1 MAISAT
7 FRADFQQ
14 FSAAVNQAQTQL
26 RSFQS
31 GAGQVEKALTR
42 IGDSFSGR
50 KVLSEAT
57 LAVKAV
63 NDLGGVTKLTE
74 AEQKR
79 LNATVTEA
87 IAKYKALGQQAPKDM
102 VAIQTATKQ
111 AETATSGLGLSL
123 AGVGKSILTTA
134 AGFVTAQAAF
144 SAVKFAVTGL
154 VSELKTIT
162 LHGATV
168 ADVAEN
174 FEHLTNESGR
184 LGSTLLG
191 ELRAGTH
198 GTISDFDLMKTAT
211 QDLAAGL
218 NLTDQQF
225 GTLAQGAFALA
236 QATGGDVATA
246 LETMNDA
253 MLTGR
258 TRSLALLT
266 GKIDLEKAETA
277 FAKSLG
283 ATREQLSEEG
293 KLEAARV
300 AILDSVGGAIA
311 RLGVQTDGLDEKV
324 AQARAQWV
332 NFENELGRLVATSPV
347 IMAGLD
353 GISEALTQAFGAE
366 KGNLVRAI
374 ADLIDDAAI
383 ALANFAKVAVTS
395 AGFLVTEYYA
405 IYKLFGNVRQI
416 IDGVT
421 VATLYLGKA
430 QLALP
435 NAIGIGTEAYRK
447 NDEAIQR
454 LMVTMVARGKALKDT
469 DQAQANVN
477 TTSGTYIKTLDQ
489 MVASMEAARG
499 TQGTLA
505 TGAASASTALG
516 AVGTAAGAAGA
527 KVTGATGAFL
537 SGDKAAKALAKST
550 KELADEQQR
559 FIELTESESLKGWLT
574 ELERVDELADR
585 DRQALFDMNLE
596 IDRQNEDMARLS
608 QSYEEYEMTLSQ
620 SGAVELWQLQTAAAK
635 EYQKV
640 LSDINNQ
647 AGLKQMAKDAG
658 VSIEDLVPK
667 NWGGVFEGLKDAG
680 RSALGDLNNIFRSA
694 FEGGGGI
701 GGAVKSLATNL
712 ASSLLSLV
720 PMVGPILSQFAG
732 AIVAGLSKIGNLFG
746 LGKSEGRRQLEE
758 ANAEIRILQDQLLK
772 THGSLD
778 NIRNMAGEAGQEL
791 AAAWGSQNREG
802 LEHFRRLLGDF
813 NDELE
818 RQQRITGVVDDLL
831 GTQFF
836 EDMQDLQEAFASLT
850 PEQLSNDII
859 LERLVKRYLS
869 LQEETGQVIPG
880 LQELADMWMANANA
894 AKIATGTIYDST
906 GAMRD
911 MATQIQNVHTQV
923 DKIDWPEK
931 EGFTPP
937 TQAEIDEFLR
947 NNPGDVHRI
956 PEAFTNTPGQSLTN
970 GARQASSAIQQTT
983 ASAEGLET
991 QVTSFQQTSGVAFG
1005 QATTANDGFRASVT
1019 TSDTALQQ
1027 LGQTQATV
1035 TEAMIAGFDRVIA
1048 TLDAMIARL
1057 GTAATMLASTLQD
1070 AGPIGGE
1077 RASGGETAK
1086 LYIEPVIT
1094 ESGFTRVA
1102 RGLFNAFTDGDT
1114 KADFDEAQPLIRK
1127 FFGDAKLNIDTLA
1140 PAINGV
1146 AEANDDFTLSLTDS
1160 DDAMYRLG
1168 RTQLTVTETM
1178 WLGFER
1184 LIGKLDELIE
1194 RLGTAISLTSTLQ
1207 DTPTVGQRLG
1217 ELIGGERGSGGET
1230 AQMYGEPIP
1239 MASGGYGRVTKPT
1252 LFLAGEAGSEDVAFS
1267 GANKRFGGNSE
1278 VSISI
1283 APGAIVVQ
1291 GAQDPQAVAQQVAV
1305 RLVDEI
1311 RRNFKGTRTDM
1322 RVALGVA

>member
-1 MAISAT
+1 
-7 FRADFQQ
+7 
-14 FSAAVNQAQTQL
+14 
-26 RSFQS
+26 
-31 GAGQVEKALTR
+31 
-42 IGDSFSGR
+42 
-50 KVLSEAT
+50 VLSEAT

-102 VAIQTATKQ
+102 VAIQAATKQ
-111 AETATSGLGLSL
+111 TETATSGLGLSL
-123 AGVGKSILTTA
+123 TGVGKSILTTA

-154 VSELKTIT
+154 VNELKTIT

-174 FEHLTNESGR
+174 FDHLTASSGR
-184 LGSTLLG
+184 LGSTLLS

-447 NDEAIQR
+447 NDEAIQS
-454 LMVTMVARGKALKDT
+454 LMVTMVARGKALKDA
-469 DQAQANVN
+469 DRAQANVN

-499 TQGTLA
+499 TQGTLK
-505 TGAASASTALG
+505 TGAEQ
-516 AVGTAAGAAGA
+516 AGAALGSA
-527 KVTGATGAFL
+527 GSAAGTAGTRVSAASGAFL
-537 SGDKAAKALAKST
+537 SGAQSAKALAKST
-550 KELADEQQR
+550 KDLADEQKR
-559 FIELTESESLKGWLT
+559 FVELTDSESLKGWLA
-574 ELERVDELADR
+574 ELDRVDDLADK
-585 DRQALFDMNLE
+585 DRQALYDMNLE
-596 IDRQNEDMARLS
+596 LGRQDEELAKLS
-608 QSYEEYEMTLSQ
+608 QSYEDYEMSLSQ
-620 SGAVELWQLQTAAAK
+620 AGAVELWQLQTAAAK

-647 AGLKQMAKDAG
+647 AGLTQMAKDAG

-667 NWGGVFEGLKDAG
+667 NWGGLFEGLKDAG

-712 ASSLLSLV
+712 ASNLLALV

-746 LGKSEGRRQLEE
+746 LGKSEGRLQLEE
-758 ANAEIRILQDQLLK
+758 ANREIRALQDRLLE

-791 AAAWGSQNREG
+791 AAAWGSQNRDG
-802 LEHFRRLLGDF
+802 LEHFQRLLGEF

-818 RQQRITGVVDDLL
+818 RQQRITGVADDLL

-836 EDMQDLQEAFASLT
+836 EDMADLQEAFARLT
-850 PEQLSNDII
+850 PEQLSNDIV
-859 LERLVKRYLS
+859 LERLARRYLY
-869 LQEETGQVIPG
+869 LQEQTGLVIPG
-880 LQELADMWMANANA
+880 LQELADQWTANADA
-894 AKIATGTIYDST
+894 AKVATGTMQQST
-906 GAMRD
+906 AAMRD
-911 MATQIQNVHTQV
+911 TVAQIQNVQTQV
-923 DKIDWPEK
+923 DKIAWPEK

-956 PEAFTNTPGQSLTN
+956 PEAFTNTPGQSLTT
-970 GARQASSAIQQTT
+970 GARQASSAIQETT
-983 ASAEGLET
+983 TRAAGLET
-991 QVTSFQQTSGVAFG
+991 QVSSLQQTSSVAFA
-1005 QATTANDGFRASVT
+1005 QASTANEGFRTSVT

-1035 TEAMIAGFDRVIA
+1035 TEMMVQGFDRVIA
-1048 TLDAMIARL
+1048 SIDAMIARL
-1057 GTAATMLASTLQD
+1057 GTAATMIATTVQA
-1070 AGPIGGE
+1070 AGRIGGE
-1077 RASGGETAK
+1077 RALGGETAK
-1086 LYIEPVIT
+1086 LYGDARAEFDTARSMIQDVFGDAELNIEALEPALGDVT
-1094 ESGFTRVA
+1094 DAT
-1102 RGLFNAFTDGDT
+1102 GLFN
-1114 KADFDEAQPLIRK
+1114 
-1127 FFGDAKLNIDTLA
+1127 
-1140 PAINGV
+1140 
-1146 AEANDDFTLSLTDS
+1146 LSLSDS

-1168 RTQLTVTETM
+1168 RTQLTVTESM
-1178 WLGFER
+1178 WRGFDRVIE
-1184 LIGKLDELIE
+1184 KLNEMID
-1194 RLGTAISLTSTLQ
+1194 RLGEAISLTSTLQ
-1207 DTPTVGQRLG
+1207 EVTPDAP
-1217 ELIGGERGSGGET
+1217 IGGERATGGET

-1252 LFLAGEAGSEDVAFS
+1252 LFLAGESGSEDVAFS
-1267 GANKRFGGNSE
+1267 GANQRFGGGGD
-1278 VSISI
+1278 VSIAI

-1291 GAQDPQAVAQQVAV
+1291 GANDPQAVAQQVAV